1 MTSVC
6 ILNTFDLPIVLMNNI
21 NLIRVAAS
29 QHFPLLAQIEIAS
42 LITYY
47 LKYNSSYA
55 QFYKIAILGNSQIRC
70 I

>member
-6 ILNTFDLPIVLMNNI
+6 ILNTFDLLIVLMNNI
-21 NLIRVAAS
+21 NLIRVAS

-55 QFYKIAILGNSQIRC
+55 QFHKIAILGNSQIRC